1 MMDRKINPSDT
12 EQLILQCNT
21 IFAYLLNEYTEGTF
35 QVEIKDA
42 DMQAMSEIADAISIL
57 TLWTRDSTSSFSHS

>member
-1 MMDRKINPSDT
+1 M
-12 EQLILQCNT
+12 
-21 IFAYLLNEYTEGTF
+21 NEYTEGTF

-57 TLWTRDSTSSFSHS
+57 TLWTRDSTSSFSYNTAEQYSPQELLKMIVQCFKEL